1 MDTNVDQVRPFDFLT
16 RNRDDVVSSVSTKA
30 MFYAITGS
38 GGNLVW
44 YSPETFRHFNENVKA
59 QYPGQLSQLNNLFIA
74 YLIQQP

>member
-1 MDTNVDQVRPFDFLT
+1 
-16 RNRDDVVSSVSTKA
+16 

>member
-44 YSPETFRHFNENVKA
+44 YSPETFHHFNENVKA
-59 QYPGQLSQLNNLFIA
+59 QYPGQLGALGNLFVS
-74 YLIQQP
+74 YLIQLP